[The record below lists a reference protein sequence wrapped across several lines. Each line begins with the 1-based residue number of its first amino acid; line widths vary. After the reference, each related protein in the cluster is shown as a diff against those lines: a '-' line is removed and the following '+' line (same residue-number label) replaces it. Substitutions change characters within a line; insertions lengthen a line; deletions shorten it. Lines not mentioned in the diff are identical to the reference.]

1 MPKIGTTAHSS
12 THDAMWLV
20 HTALS
25 TSEVAGLT
33 GRVTE
38 AIHRR
43 HHKSML
49 RGKQVHARMT
59 RSTSSTIQPTR
70 GSSQL
75 DRPAH
80 RACSRVVLEHLQCIP
95 LTARITPLLRLPP
108 PTLPGAEGSPPCTHA
123 SSRGDALISTLS
135 CLLLLLRHQSYS
147 TCAHLCSRPCSPLSA
162 RTSAASAHRRPAVPH
177 ASESHQ
183 LIYSSSASATE
194 LSAAAVPPPPGPPKS
209 FARRKSS
216 TSASAASAT
225 GMMGK

>member
-108 PTLPGAEGSPPCTHA
+108 PTLPGAEGSPPCMHA
-123 SSRGDALISTLS
+123 SSRGDVISTLS
-135 CLLLLLRHQSYS
+135 CLLLLLRHQS
-147 TCAHLCSRPCSPLSA
+147 
-162 RTSAASAHRRPAVPH
+162 
-177 ASESHQ
+177 
-183 LIYSSSASATE
+183 
-194 LSAAAVPPPPGPPKS
+194 
-209 FARRKSS
+209 
-216 TSASAASAT
+216 
-225 GMMGK
+225 

>member
-108 PTLPGAEGSPPCTHA
+108 PTLPGAEGSPPCMHA
-123 SSRGDALISTLS
+123 SSRGDAHLHP
-135 CLLLLLRHQSYS
+135 LLPAAAAPSPVVIHLRAPLLASVLASLRS
-147 TCAHLCSRPCSPLSA
+147 HLCGIGAPPA
-162 RTSAASAHRRPAVPH
+162 GRTACV
-177 ASESHQ
+177 
-183 LIYSSSASATE
+183 
-194 LSAAAVPPPPGPPKS
+194 
-209 FARRKSS
+209 
-216 TSASAASAT
+216 
-225 GMMGK
+225 